1 MALFYVKLENQ
12 KIIIDPNFDQKK
24 LEYAIPEKKL
34 TMKLYIFE
42 SPKDKGEGRID
53 FFAFG
58 KNILTGDFTIKI
70 IDDNLNVYIEKM
82 TIKINGQPEQV
93 KMALREDTV
102 FYLEGFKV
110 DSKTYSPIGGTLKE
124 EKFTEKYYDKIAKK
138 QVRKESSR
146 YIINTQVSS
155 KEFK

>member
-1 MALFYVKLENQ
+1 MARFYVKLENQ
-12 KIIIDPNFDQKK
+12 KIIIDPNFDQRK
-24 LEYAIPEKKL
+24 LEYAIPEKKV

-42 SPKDKGEGRID
+42 STKDKGVGGID

-70 IDDNLNVYIEKM
+70 IDNNLNVYIEKM

-93 KMALREDTV
+93 KMALREDTE
-102 FYLEGFKV
+102 FYLDGFKV
-110 DSKTYSPIGGTLKE
+110 DSKTYSPIGGSLKE
-124 EKFTEKYYDKIAKK
+124 EKFTGKYYDEIAKK
-138 QVRKESSR
+138 QVRKEASR

>member
-1 MALFYVKLENQ
+1 VALFYVKLENQ
-12 KIIIDPNFDQKK
+12 KIIIDPNFDQRK

-42 SPKDKGEGRID
+42 SPKDKGEGRTD

-138 QVRKESSR
+138 QVRKEASR

>member
-1 MALFYVKLENQ
+1 MARFYLKLENQ
-12 KIIIDPNFDQKK
+12 KIIIDPNFDQRK
-24 LEYAIPEKKL
+24 LEYAIPEKKV

-42 SPKDKGEGRID
+42 SPKDKGEGGID

-70 IDDNLNVYIEKM
+70 IDNNLNVFIEKM

-93 KMALREDTV
+93 KMALREDTE
-102 FYLEGFKV
+102 FYLDGFKV
-110 DSKTYSPIGGTLKE
+110 DSKTYSPIGGSLKE
-124 EKFTEKYYDKIAKK
+124 EKFTGKYYDKIAKK
-138 QVRKESSR
+138 QVRKEASS

>member
-1 MALFYVKLENQ
+1 MARFYVKLENQ
-12 KIIIDPNFDQKK
+12 KIIINPNFDQRK
-24 LEYAIPEKKL
+24 LEYAIPEKKV

-138 QVRKESSR
+138 QVRKEASR
-146 YIINTQVSS
+146 YIINIQVSS

>member
-1 MALFYVKLENQ
+1 MTKRNWSMQFQ
-12 KIIIDPNFDQKK
+12 K
-24 LEYAIPEKKL
+24 KKL

-53 FFAFG
+53 YFAFG

-93 KMALREDTV
+93 KMALREDSV

-124 EKFTEKYYDKIAKK
+124 KKFTEKYYDKISKK
-138 QVRKESSR
+138 QVRKEGFR

>member
-1 MALFYVKLENQ
+1 MARFYVKLENQ
-12 KIIIDPNFDQKK
+12 KIIINPNFDQRK
-24 LEYAIPEKKL
+24 LEYAIPEKKV

-138 QVRKESSR
+138 QVRKEASR

>member
-1 MALFYVKLENQ
+1 MARFYVKLENQ
-12 KIIIDPNFDQKK
+12 KIIIDPNFDQRK
-24 LEYAIPEKKL
+24 LEYAIPEKKV

-42 SPKDKGEGRID
+42 STKAKGVGGID

-70 IDDNLNVYIEKM
+70 IDNNLNVYIEKM

-93 KMALREDTV
+93 KMALREDTE
-102 FYLEGFKV
+102 FYLDGFKV
-110 DSKTYSPIGGTLKE
+110 DSKTYSPIGGSLKE
-124 EKFTEKYYDKIAKK
+124 EKFTGKYYDKIAKK
-138 QVRKESSR
+138 QVRKEASR

>member
-12 KIIIDPNFDQKK
+12 KIIIDPNFDQRK

-70 IDDNLNVYIEKM
+70 IDENLNVYIEKM

-138 QVRKESSR
+138 QVRKEASR

>member
-12 KIIIDPNFDQKK
+12 KIIIDPNFDQRK

-34 TMKLYIFE
+34 TIKLYIIE

-53 FFAFG
+53 LFAFG

-110 DSKTYSPIGGTLKE
+110 DSKTYSPIGGTLEE

-138 QVRKESSR
+138 QVRKEASR

>member
-12 KIIIDPNFDQKK
+12 KIIIDPNFDQRK

-53 FFAFG
+53 YFAFG

-124 EKFTEKYYDKIAKK
+124 EKFIEKYYDKILKNKLEKK
-138 QVRKESSR
+138 PPG
-146 YIINTQVSS
+146 T
-155 KEFK
+155 

>member
-1 MALFYVKLENQ
+1 MARFYVKLENQ
-12 KIIIDPNFDQKK
+12 KIIIDPNFDQRK
-24 LEYAIPEKKL
+24 LEYAIPEKKV

-42 SPKDKGEGRID
+42 STKDKGVGGID

-70 IDDNLNVYIEKM
+70 IDNNLNVFIEKM

-93 KMALREDTV
+93 KMALREDTE
-102 FYLEGFKV
+102 FYLDGFKV
-110 DSKTYSPIGGTLKE
+110 DSKTYSPIGGSLKE
-124 EKFTEKYYDKIAKK
+124 EKFTGKYYDKIAKK
-138 QVRKESSR
+138 QVRKEASR

>member
-12 KIIIDPNFDQKK
+12 KIIIDPNFDQRK
-24 LEYAIPEKKL
+24 LEYAIPEKKV

-53 FFAFG
+53 YFAFG

-124 EKFTEKYYDKIAKK
+124 EKITEKYYDKIARK
-138 QVRKESSR
+138 QVRKEASR

>member
-93 KMALREDTV
+93 KIALREDTV

-124 EKFTEKYYDKIAKK
+124 EKFTEKYFDKIAKK
-138 QVRKESSR
+138 QVRKEASR

>member
-1 MALFYVKLENQ
+1 MARFYVKLENQ
-12 KIIIDPNFDQKK
+12 KIIIDPNFDQRK

-70 IDDNLNVYIEKM
+70 IDNNLNVYIEKM

-138 QVRKESSR
+138 QVRKEASR

>member
-1 MALFYVKLENQ
+1 MARFYVKLENQ
-12 KIIIDPNFDQKK
+12 KIIINPNFDQRK

-138 QVRKESSR
+138 QVRKEASR

>member
-12 KIIIDPNFDQKK
+12 KIIIDPNFDQRK

-34 TMKLYIFE
+34 TMKLYILE

-70 IDDNLNVYIEKM
+70 IDNNLNVYIEKM

-138 QVRKESSR
+138 QVRKEASR

>member
-1 MALFYVKLENQ
+1 MQFQ
-12 KIIIDPNFDQKK
+12 K
-24 LEYAIPEKKL
+24 KKL

-53 FFAFG
+53 YFAFG

-93 KMALREDTV
+93 KMALREDSV

-124 EKFTEKYYDKIAKK
+124 KKFTEKYYDKISKK
-138 QVRKESSR
+138 QVRKEGFR

>member
-1 MALFYVKLENQ
+1 MARFYVKLENQ
-12 KIIIDPNFDQKK
+12 KIIIDPNFDQRK
-24 LEYAIPEKKL
+24 LEYAIPEKKV

-70 IDDNLNVYIEKM
+70 IDNNLNVYIEKM

-124 EKFTEKYYDKIAKK
+124 EKFTEKYYDKISKK
-138 QVRKESSR
+138 QVRKEASR

>member
-1 MALFYVKLENQ
+1 MARFYVKLENQ
-12 KIIIDPNFDQKK
+12 KIIIDPNFDQRK
-24 LEYAIPEKKL
+24 LEYAIPEKKV

-70 IDDNLNVYIEKM
+70 IDNNLNVYIEKM

-93 KMALREDTV
+93 KMALREDTE
-102 FYLEGFKV
+102 FYLDGFKV
-110 DSKTYSPIGGTLKE
+110 DSKTYSPNGGSLKE
-124 EKFTEKYYDKIAKK
+124 EKFTGKYYDKIAKK
-138 QVRKESSR
+138 QVRKEASR

>member
-1 MALFYVKLENQ
+1 
-12 KIIIDPNFDQKK
+12 
-24 LEYAIPEKKL
+24 
-34 TMKLYIFE
+34 MKLYIFE
-42 SPKDKGEGRID
+42 STKDKGVGGID

-70 IDDNLNVYIEKM
+70 IDNNLNVYIEKM

-93 KMALREDTV
+93 KMALREDTE
-102 FYLEGFKV
+102 FYLDGFKV
-110 DSKTYSPIGGTLKE
+110 DSKTYSPIGGSLKE
-124 EKFTEKYYDKIAKK
+124 EKFTGKYYDKIAKK
-138 QVRKESSR
+138 QVRKEASR

>member
-12 KIIIDPNFDQKK
+12 KIIIDPNFDQRK

-42 SPKDKGEGRID
+42 SPKDKGEGKID
-53 FFAFG
+53 YFAFG
-58 KNILTGDFTIKI
+58 KNILAGDFTIKI
-70 IDDNLNVYIEKM
+70 IDDNLNVYIDKM

-138 QVRKESSR
+138 QVRKEASR

>member
-1 MALFYVKLENQ
+1 MARFYVKFENQ
-12 KIIIDPNFDQKK
+12 KIIIDPNLDQRK
-24 LEYAIPEKKL
+24 LQYAIPEKKV

-58 KNILTGDFTIKI
+58 KNILTGYFTIKI

-138 QVRKESSR
+138 QVRKEASR
-146 YIINTQVSS
+146 YMINIQVSS

>member
-1 MALFYVKLENQ
+1 MARFYVKLENQ
-12 KIIIDPNFDQKK
+12 KIIIDPNFDQRK

-70 IDDNLNVYIEKM
+70 IDNNLNVYIEKM

-138 QVRKESSR
+138 QVRKEASR
-146 YIINTQVSS
+146 YIINIQVSS

>member
-1 MALFYVKLENQ
+1 MARFYVKLENQ
-12 KIIIDPNFDQKK
+12 KIIIDTKFDQRK
-24 LEYAIPEKKL
+24 LEYAIPEKKV

-70 IDDNLNVYIEKM
+70 INNNLNVYIEKM

-93 KMALREDTV
+93 KMALREDTE
-102 FYLEGFKV
+102 FFLDGFKV

-124 EKFTEKYYDKIAKK
+124 EKFTGKYYDKIAKK
-138 QVRKESSR
+138 QVRKEASR
-146 YIINTQVSS
+146 YIINIQVSS

>member
-1 MALFYVKLENQ
+1 MARFYVKLENQ
-12 KIIIDPNFDQKK
+12 KIIIDPNFDQRK
-24 LEYAIPEKKL
+24 LEYAIPEKKV

-42 SPKDKGEGRID
+42 STKDKGVGGID

-70 IDDNLNVYIEKM
+70 IDNNLNVFIEKM

-93 KMALREDTV
+93 KMALREATE
-102 FYLEGFKV
+102 FYLDGFKV
-110 DSKTYSPIGGTLKE
+110 DSKTYSPIGGPLKE
-124 EKFTEKYYDKIAKK
+124 EKFTGKYYDKMAKK
-138 QVRKESSR
+138 QVRKEASR

>member
-1 MALFYVKLENQ
+1 VARFYVKLENQ
-12 KIIIDPNFDQKK
+12 KIIIDPNFDQRK

-42 SPKDKGEGRID
+42 SPKDKGEGKID

-138 QVRKESSR
+138 QVRKEASR

>member
-1 MALFYVKLENQ
+1 VARFYVKLENQ
-12 KIIIDPNFDQKK
+12 KIIIDPNFDQRK
-24 LEYAIPEKKL
+24 LEYAIPEKKV

-42 SPKDKGEGRID
+42 STKDKGVGGID

-70 IDDNLNVYIEKM
+70 IDNNLNVYIEKM

-93 KMALREDTV
+93 KMALREDTE
-102 FYLEGFKV
+102 FYLDGFKV
-110 DSKTYSPIGGTLKE
+110 DSKTYSPIGGSLKE
-124 EKFTEKYYDKIAKK
+124 EKFTGKYYDKIAKK
-138 QVRKESSR
+138 QVRKEASR
-146 YIINTQVSS
+146 HIINIQVSS

>member
-1 MALFYVKLENQ
+1 MARFYVKLENQ
-12 KIIIDPNFDQKK
+12 KIIINPNFDQRK
-24 LEYAIPEKKL
+24 LEYAIPEKKV

-70 IDDNLNVYIEKM
+70 IDNNLNVYIEKM

-93 KMALREDTV
+93 KMALREDTEL
-102 FYLEGFKV
+102 FLDGFKV

-124 EKFTEKYYDKIAKK
+124 EKFTGKYYDKIAKK
-138 QVRKESSR
+138 QVRKEASR
-146 YIINTQVSS
+146 YIINIQVSS

>member
-1 MALFYVKLENQ
+1 MARFYVKLENQ
-12 KIIIDPNFDQKK
+12 KIIINPNFDQRK
-24 LEYAIPEKKL
+24 LEYAIPEKKV

-70 IDDNLNVYIEKM
+70 IDNNLNVYIEKM

-138 QVRKESSR
+138 QVRKEASR
-146 YIINTQVSS
+146 YIINIQVSS

>member
-1 MALFYVKLENQ
+1 MARFYVKLENK
-12 KIIIDPNFDQKK
+12 KIIINPNFDQRK
-24 LEYAIPEKKL
+24 LEYAIPEKKV

-138 QVRKESSR
+138 QVRKEASR

>member
-1 MALFYVKLENQ
+1 MARFYVKLENQ
-12 KIIIDPNFDQKK
+12 KIIINPNFDQRK
-24 LEYAIPEKKL
+24 LEYAIPEKKV

-70 IDDNLNVYIEKM
+70 IDNNLNVYIEKM

-93 KMALREDTV
+93 KMALREDTE
-102 FYLEGFKV
+102 FFLDGFKV

-138 QVRKESSR
+138 QVRKEASR

>member
-12 KIIIDPNFDQKK
+12 KIIIDPNFDQRK
-24 LEYAIPEKKL
+24 LEYAIPEKKV

-70 IDDNLNVYIEKM
+70 IDNNLNVYIEKM

-138 QVRKESSR
+138 QVRKEASR

>member
-1 MALFYVKLENQ
+1 VARFYVKLENQ
-12 KIIIDPNFDQKK
+12 KIIIDPNFDQRK
-24 LEYAIPEKKL
+24 LEYAIPEKKV

-53 FFAFG
+53 YFAFG

-70 IDDNLNVYIEKM
+70 IDNNLNVYIEKM

-138 QVRKESSR
+138 QVRKEASR